1 MKIRHLS
8 FILVVAAVLLVTE
21 LTPVSAFFLTKTS
34 SGDDMGVSAVYASS
48 KYVKCKKMYKKI
60 NKFRTKKKQWQWKKG
75 SKKKQYF
82 NTKKSNK
89 LKKLKRDKALEKTAK
104 KRAKEL
110 YKYFDHTRPN
120 GKSCFT
126 VYPKKFKWMGENIAY
141 SGAECSID
149 EIMEGWIEEDM
160 KYGGQGHR
168 RNMLNKHFKKV
179 GVACFE
185 KGGVRYWVQCF
196 GG

>member
-21 LTPVSAFFLTKTS
+21 LAPVSAFFLTKTS

-48 KYVKCKKMYKKI
+48 KHVKCKKMYKKI

-104 KRAKEL
+104 KRAKEIS
-110 YKYFDHTRPN
+110 KYFDHTRPN

-126 VYPKKFKWMGENIAY
+126 AYPKKFKTMGENIAC
-141 SGAECSID
+141 GQETVD
-149 EIMEGWIEEDM
+149 QVMEDWAEEDC

-168 RNMLNKHFKKV
+168 RNMLYKKFKKV
-179 GVACFE
+179 GVACYE
-185 KGGVRYWVQCF
+185 VNGYKYWVQCF